1 MGKLSKLIIAA
12 AGSGKTTFLV
22 NESLTIQNKTVLITT
37 FTEANE
43 REIKRKFIEIN
54 GFIPSNVTVQTWFS
68 FLLQHGVKPY
78 QNYVYEGAVKGLM
91 LVNQRSGIKYRYKG
105 NPVYF
110 NAETETKEHFFNN
123 SMQIYSD
130 KLAKFVVFE
139 NEKSSGL
146 VIDRLSKVFDYVF
159 VDEIQDLAGYD
170 LSIIKY
176 LVESPINLI
185 MVGDPR
191 QVTYH
196 THEEAKWSK
205 YSEGKIKEFLVD
217 NLEPDAVE
225 IDEKSLNVSHR
236 NYKDICILAN
246 RLYPDMPSCAYGEQE
261 ETSDKGVFIVKEDNV
276 DAFLQEYNATQI
288 RHNIRTKTNPNNE
301 VINMGNS
308 KGLTRESVLIYPTKD
323 MENWIFNNSQ
333 PLKFET
339 KSKFYVAITRAQK
352 AVGIVTKKKRFSLP
366 EGIKLYIP
374 KLN

>member
-1 MGKLSKLIIAA
+1 MSSKLIIA

-22 NESLTIQNKTVLITT
+22 NESLKIQNETVLITT

-54 GFIPSNVTVQTWFS
+54 GFIPSNVVVQTWFS

-78 QNYVYEGAVKGLM
+78 QNYVYEGAVKGLV
-91 LVNQRSGIKYRYKG
+91 LVNQRSGLKYRYKG
-105 NPVYF
+105 TPVYY
-110 NAETETKEHFFNN
+110 NAETETKEHFFNK

-130 KLAKFVVFE
+130 KLAKFVVFA

-146 VIDRLSKVFDYVF
+146 VIDRLSKVFNYIF
-159 VDEIQDLAGYD
+159 VDEVQDLAGYD

-217 NLEPDAVE
+217 NLSPDAIE
-225 IDEKSLNVSHR
+225 IDEVSLNVSHR

-246 RLYPDMPSCAYGEQE
+246 KLYSDMPSCAYEEQE
-261 ETSDKGVFIVKEDNV
+261 ETSDKGVFIVKENDI
-276 DAFLQEYNATQI
+276 DAFLQEYKATQI
-288 RHNIRTKTNPNNE
+288 RHSIRTKANPQNE

-308 KGLTRESVLIYPTKD
+308 KGLTRERVLIYPTKD
-323 MENWIFNNSQ
+323 MENWMFDNSQ
-333 PLKFET
+333 LLKFET

-352 AVGIVTKKKRFSLP
+352 TVGIVTKKKRFSLP
-366 EGIKLYIP
+366 KGLKLYIP
-374 KLN
+374 KLD

>member
-1 MGKLSKLIIAA
+1 MSSKLIIAA

-22 NESLTIQNKTVLITT
+22 NESLTIRNETVLITT

-54 GFIPSNVTVQTWFS
+54 GFIPSNVIVQTWFS

-78 QNYVYEGAVKGLM
+78 QNYVYEGTVKGLM

-105 NPVYF
+105 TPVYY

-159 VDEIQDLAGYD
+159 VDEVQDLAGYD

-217 NLEPDAVE
+217 NLEPYAVE

-246 RLYPDMPSCAYGEQE
+246 QLYPDMPSCAYEEQE
-261 ETSDKGVFIVKEDNV
+261 ETSDKGVFIVKENDI
-276 DAFLQEYNATQI
+276 DAFLKEYNATQI
-288 RHNIRTKTNPNNE
+288 RHNIRTKTSPKNE

-308 KGLTRESVLIYPTKD
+308 KGLTRERVLIYPTKD
-323 MENWIFNNSQ
+323 MENWIFDNSQ
-333 PLKFET
+333 LLKFET

-352 AVGIVTKKKRFSLP
+352 TVGIVTKKKRFSLP
-366 EGIKLYIP
+366 DGIKLYIP
-374 KLN
+374 KLD

>member
-1 MGKLSKLIIAA
+1 MSSKLIIAA

-22 NESLTIQNKTVLITT
+22 NESLKIQNETVLITT

-54 GFIPSNVTVQTWFS
+54 GFIPSNVVVQTWFS

-78 QNYVYEGAVKGLM
+78 QNYVYEGAVKGLV
-91 LVNQRSGIKYRYKG
+91 LVNQRSGLKYRYKG
-105 NPVYF
+105 TPVYY
-110 NAETETKEHFFNN
+110 NAEAETKEHFFNK

-130 KLAKFVVFE
+130 KLAKFVVSA

-146 VIDRLSKVFDYVF
+146 VIERLSKVFDYIF
-159 VDEIQDLAGYD
+159 IDEVQDLAGYD

-176 LVESPINLI
+176 LVESSINLI

-217 NLEPDAVE
+217 NLRPNAVE
-225 IDEKSLNVSHR
+225 IDESSLSVTHR
-236 NYKDICILAN
+236 NFKDICILAN
-246 RLYPDMPSCAYGEQE
+246 RLYPQMTPCAYEEQE
-261 ETSDKGVFIVKEDNV
+261 GTCDKGVFIVKEKYI
-276 DAFLQEYNATQI
+276 DAFLQEFEATQI
-288 RHNIRTKTNPNNE
+288 RHSIRTKINPQNE

-308 KGLTRESVLIYPTKD
+308 KGLTRERVLIYPTKD
-323 MENWIFNNSQ
+323 MENWIFDNSQ
-333 PLKFET
+333 ILKYET
-339 KSKFYVAITRAQK
+339 RSKFYVAITRAQK
-352 AVGIVTKKKRFSLP
+352 TVGIVTKRKRFSLP
-366 EGIKLYIP
+366 EGIKAYVP
-374 KLN
+374 KFD